1 VPATPK
7 PGEGNRLLQ
16 SNCSQHCCHYRIRVC
31 SLLAK
36 TFGDANFDARC
47 LVLEMR
53 IGLPFFAGLFFIIL
67 RPDMNAEKP
76 FNFEETPGKLPK
88 EVVPIEYSVRIVP
101 SIDKF
106 TFTGTET
113 VKLNVRRPVRQLVL
127 NALELEVAEA
137 SVDGEALPDSAI
149 KIDKKN
155 ELLTLPLPSELAA
168 GEHTLALRFAGK
180 INQQGQGLFYVPY
193 REHGSGRK
201 KIMLATQFEATD
213 ARRFFPCW
221 DEPVFRARFQLT
233 AVVPENW
240 LAVSNMPI
248 ENEEKSAAGK
258 EVRFAATPPMSSYL
272 NVFVAGEL
280 DLIESRS
287 GGTQLRVIATKGKAE
302 MGRYALEATAQILQ
316 YYNDYFGLPYPLPK
330 LDQIALPGGFGG
342 AMENWGGI
350 TYYESTLLFDP
361 KNSSAET
368 KQNVYEVIAH
378 EIAHQ
383 WFGNLVTMAWWDNL
397 WLNEGFASWMG
408 TKCTAHFNPQ
418 WEVWLRRNLPRDPTR
433 RVGIAKEQAMEGDA
447 RSTTH
452 PIQQPI
458 ATEAEANSAFDDITY
473 KKGQSFLRMLES
485 FLGEDVFRDGVR
497 RYIAAHK
504 YSNSTTAD
512 LWNALSEAS
521 KKPVGEI
528 AIGWTEQPGFPIVKV
543 KREEGGKV
551 ALTQER
557 FTVNS
562 QNAPPLEWK
571 IPLTYAVIGEAP
583 ATLLMTSKTDS
594 LPDVPANRALKLNV
608 NGAGNYRVQ
617 YDDPSWNLLLQALP
631 NLGVEDRVNL
641 LSDAWALVQANRV
654 PVSLYFGLVEKLPAS
669 TELAE
674 REQLINV
681 LDYINRLLIGS
692 PERKKFQRYARSL
705 LRPTFEAL
713 GWEPKADEP
722 PTAGNLRA
730 SLITALG
737 DLDDS
742 AIIAGCRER
751 FEKYLA
757 DPQALAPDLRPPVLA
772 VVGRYA
778 DEKTWDQFHELGLK
792 TTSIEEKQ
800 NYYNALAEAIEPKL
814 AKKILPIALTD
825 ELPTSRAIFLVSRVA
840 RQSDHPDIA
849 WDFAKANMK
858 ALLAKTDALGAN
870 RYAPGL
876 FTFFAENSRADE
888 LRAYAKANLPETSAP
903 EVEKAV
909 DEIQFRSEF
918 KKRLTPQLNAWIER
932 KKL

>member
-1 VPATPK
+1 
-7 PGEGNRLLQ
+7 
-16 SNCSQHCCHYRIRVC
+16 
-31 SLLAK
+31 
-36 TFGDANFDARC
+36 
-47 LVLEMR
+47 MR
-53 IGLPFFAGLFFIIL
+53 IGLPFFAGLFCIVL
-67 RPDMNAEKP
+67 RPDMIAEKP

-101 SIDKF
+101 SIDKSASRTDSSSGEL
-106 TFTGTET
+106 TFTGAIT
-113 VKLNVRRPVRQLVL
+113 VKVSVRRPVRQLVL
-127 NALELEVAEA
+127 NALELEVADA
-137 SVDGEALPDSAI
+137 SVDDKALPDSAI
-149 KIDKKN
+149 KIDKKS
-155 ELLTLPLPSELAA
+155 ELLTLTLPSELAA
-168 GEHTLALRFAGK
+168 GEHTVALSFTGK

-193 REHGSGRK
+193 QEHGSGTK
-201 KIMLATQFEATD
+201 KILLATQFEATD

-248 ENEEKSAAGK
+248 ESEKKSDAGK
-258 EVRFAATPPMSSYL
+258 EVRFAASPPMSSYL

-287 GGTQLRVIATKGKAE
+287 GPTQLRAIATKGKAE

-316 YYNDYFGLPYPLPK
+316 YYDDYFGVPYPLPK

-368 KQNVYEVIAH
+368 KQNIYEVIAH

-383 WFGNLVTMAWWDNL
+383 WFGDLVTMAWWDNL

-433 RVGIAKEQAMEGDA
+433 RVGIAREQAMEGDA

-497 RYIAAHK
+497 RYMAAHK

-512 LWNALSEAS
+512 LWSALSEAS

-528 AIGWTEQPGFPIVKV
+528 AAGWTEQPGFPVVKV
-543 KREEGGKV
+543 KREGEGKV
-551 ALTQER
+551 SLTQER
-557 FTVNS
+557 FTVNF
-562 QNAPPLEWK
+562 QNASPLEWK
-571 IPLTYAVIGEAP
+571 IPITYAVIGETP
-583 ATLLMTSKTDS
+583 ATLLMTSKTAS
-594 LPDVPANRALKLNV
+594 LPDVPADRALKLNV
-608 NGAGNYRVQ
+608 KGAGNYRVQ

-631 NLGVEDRVNL
+631 KLGVEDRVNL
-641 LSDAWALVQANRV
+641 LSDAWALVQANRA

-681 LDYINRLLIGS
+681 LDYINRLLVGS

-705 LRPTFEAL
+705 LRPTFKAL
-713 GWEPKADEP
+713 GWEPKAGEL
-722 PTAGNLRA
+722 PTAVNLRA

-751 FEKYLA
+751 LEKYLT
-757 DPQALAPDLRPPVLA
+757 DPASLAPDLRPPVFA
-772 VVGRYA
+772 IVGRYA
-778 DEKTWDQFHELGLK
+778 DEKTWNQLHELGLK

-800 NYYNALAEAIEPKL
+800 NYYNALAGAIEPKL
-814 AKKILPIALTD
+814 LKKTLPIALTD

-858 ALLAKTDALGAN
+858 TLLAKTDALGAN
-870 RYAPGL
+870 RYASGL
-876 FTFFAENSRADE
+876 FTFFAENSRADK

-903 EVEKAV
+903 EVAKAV

-918 KKRLTPQLNAWIER
+918 KRRLTPQLNAWIEKTR
-932 KKL
+932 NH